1 MATRRRGADLEAA
14 IHTAVQS
21 ELMTHGYAG
30 LTFEGVAAAAET
42 SKAVLYRRW
51 PTKASMVFASVAGAD
66 SSPLHT
72 PDTGSLV
79 GDLTQLLRDGN
90 ALFTHH
96 GRGMILGILS
106 DADEATAESMREVIF
121 RRAAELVGPIA
132 EHARERGELGP
143 NPIPTRALALPM
155 DLLRNETLLR
165 RPLDDDGIAEI
176 VDTCVVPLFRVWSS
190 APDSVGPP

>member
-14 IHTAVQS
+14 IHAAVQS
-21 ELMTHGYAG
+21 ELMAHGYAQ

-51 PTKASMVFASVAGAD
+51 PTKASMVFASMVGAD

-79 GDLTQLLRDGN
+79 DDLTQLLRDGN
-90 ALFTHH
+90 ELFMHR

-106 DADEATAESMREVIF
+106 GADETTAQAMREVIF
-121 RRAAELVGPIA
+121 RRSADVVGPIV
-132 EHARERGELGP
+132 EHARARGELGP
-143 NPIPTRALALPM
+143 SPIPTRALALPM

-165 RPLDDDGIAEI
+165 RSLDDAGIAEI
-176 VDTCVVPLFRVWSS
+176 VGVCVVPLFRALSS
-190 APDSVGPP
+190 ADAGEGPP